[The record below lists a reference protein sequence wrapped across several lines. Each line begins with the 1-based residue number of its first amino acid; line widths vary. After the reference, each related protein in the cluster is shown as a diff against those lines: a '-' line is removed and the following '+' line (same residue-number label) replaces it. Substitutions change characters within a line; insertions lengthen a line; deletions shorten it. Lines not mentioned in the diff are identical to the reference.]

1 MAELRGLGSL
11 AVEKLTER
19 QDRVLQAILR
29 LTEREERPPTTRE
42 LAGALGCHV
51 KTVYQYLLALERKGC
66 ISRRK
71 GRIHVAKEFR
81 REKGVPVLG
90 HIAAGAPLLAVE
102 QIEGRLSLP
111 DLFGREEGLF
121 ALRVRGDSM
130 IDAHICDGDYVIVRQ
145 QVQVEN
151 GEIGVVLLGDEAT
164 VKEVQ
169 VTEQCIRLL
178 PKNPAYAP
186 MEFKPSE
193 VDIRIL
199 GKVVGI
205 LRRVE

>member
-1 MAELRGLGSL
+1 M
-11 AVEKLTER
+11 EKLTEG
-19 QDRVLQAILR
+19 QERVLWTILR
-29 LTEREERPPTTRE
+29 LTEQEERPPTTRE
-42 LAGALGCHV
+42 LAGALRCHV
-51 KTVYQYLLALERKGC
+51 KTVYQYLLTLQRKGC

-71 GRIHVAKEFR
+71 GRVHVAKELR
-81 REKGVPVLG
+81 PQEGVPVLG

-111 DLFGREEGLF
+111 DWFGRAEGLF

-130 IDAHICDGDYVIVRQ
+130 IEAHICDGDYAIVRQ
-145 QVQVEN
+145 QSRIGN

-169 VTEQCIRLL
+169 VTGRCIRLL
-178 PKNPAYAP
+178 PRNPAYAP
-186 MEFKPSE
+186 MEFKPSQ
-193 VDIRIL
+193 VDIRIV